1 MKEITSVDKTLVKN
15 ILIRE
20 LLPAILQK
28 FPKDTKEINI
38 QLDNASPHIK
48 DDDVDWRQAVDKCGV
63 KVKIR
68 NQPENS
74 PDLNVLDLGYFN
86 AIQSLQQQRRSTS
99 IEELVENVQQS
110 YNDLSI
116 NQLHNIWITWQLVML
131 RVIECDGDNTYVLPR
146 KNRGVLER
154 DGILKT
160 TVVVGDDL
168 MKKID
173 DDITLENQKLI
184 TGYFRMKTRSIT
196 KCLIRL

>member
-1 MKEITSVDKTLVKN
+1 M
-15 ILIRE
+15 
-20 LLPAILQK
+20 
-28 FPKDTKEINI
+28 
-38 QLDNASPHIK
+38 
-48 DDDVDWRQAVDKCGV
+48 DKCGV

-116 NQLHNIWITWQLVML
+116 NQLHNIWITWQLVMI
-131 RVIECDGDNTYVLPR
+131 RVIECNGDNTYVFPL
-146 KNRGVLER
+146 KNRGLLER
-154 DGILKT
+154 DVILKT

-173 DDITLENQKLI
+173 DDMLLENQKLI

>member
-1 MKEITSVDKTLVKN
+1 MRCKG
-15 ILIRE
+15 
-20 LLPAILQK
+20 
-28 FPKDTKEINI
+28 KDI
-38 QLDNASPHIK
+38 
-48 DDDVDWRQAVDKCGV
+48 
-63 KVKIR
+63 
-68 NQPENS
+68 NQPANS

-86 AIQSLQQQRRSTS
+86 AIQSFQHQRRSTS

-131 RVIECDGDNTYVLPR
+131 RVIECNGDNTYVLPR

-184 TGYFRMKTRSIT
+184 TVYFRMKTRRIK
-196 KCLIRL
+196 KCMIRL